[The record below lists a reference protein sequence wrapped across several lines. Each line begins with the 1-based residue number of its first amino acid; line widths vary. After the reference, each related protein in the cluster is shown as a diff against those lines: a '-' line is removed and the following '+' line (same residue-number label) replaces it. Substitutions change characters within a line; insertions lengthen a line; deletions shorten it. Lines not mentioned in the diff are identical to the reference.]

1 MTATLSDGAML
12 DPLDFYFV
20 EWPEDPAALDA
31 HLVHEC
37 GRVICDV
44 EHTDTLATLVRTVLA
59 HEFSGC
65 GPYPRTDGTWAPGH
79 APSADPMTATA
90 HAFHTRITPRRRTSE
105 LPTCYRFRR
114 AVGHGFCRGLHRDG
128 RPVVHCLAPA
138 PTHRGDPDLI

>member
-20 EWPEDPAALDA
+20 EWPGDPAALD
-31 HLVHEC
+31 VHEC

-65 GPYPRTDGTWAPGH
+65 GPYPHRWDVDSRCCAECGTDDGDGPCISHPDYDVEREW
-79 APSADPMTATA
+79 TA
-90 HAFHTRITPRRRTSE
+90 
-105 LPTCYRFRR
+105 
-114 AVGHGFCRGLHRDG
+114 
-128 RPVVHCLAPA
+128 
-138 PTHRGDPDLI
+138 